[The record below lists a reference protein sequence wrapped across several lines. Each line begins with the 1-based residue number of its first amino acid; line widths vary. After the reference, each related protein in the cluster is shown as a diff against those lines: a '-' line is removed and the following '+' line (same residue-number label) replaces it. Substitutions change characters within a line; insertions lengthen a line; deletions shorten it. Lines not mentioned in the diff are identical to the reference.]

1 MKRNKRV
8 FYSREFKERVL
19 KVYEEVGPKAACEEF
34 GVHKSL
40 LMAWRRNLGTEKF
53 SSGSKSKP
61 TTIAEDVPTSK
72 RKKYSKE
79 FKEEVLEYFIEHGE
93 GATVSKFEVNS
104 NLIYSWR
111 KAKTEGRLRDSVRVK
126 NQNEQNPL
134 SLLEKVDPFKK
145 YSDAQKKEVLIFY
158 GDNGKEE
165 TMRKYGITAHRLSNW
180 RKKLKIDKFPQSNRL
195 SKEENE
201 FRREVLDL
209 ANTKGI
215 KAASVKFSVT
225 IPVIWDWRSKMKK
238 ETGKTL
244 IKEAKKRNVY
254 NRDHREEIVE
264 FYLKNGAA
272 ACEKKFQVPRQTVR
286 NWSLQNGGVTFT
298 GRDTVD
304 RKKIVQCAMEEGVK
318 STAEKYSVSRATLYN
333 WSKLPDVNVTEGPIK
348 DTIAVEVKKS
358 GKVRRVVFFK
368 KKPAKVKVPKEKK
381 PKVLKSKVKSKRA
394 VPKNSTELPEWAK
407 DFIKKKVPTVE
418 KSLVVSKDETFFS
431 SELFSLSAGSFLFE
445 DQSEPGSS
453 PVKVKSDE
461 QTGESDEDECYECD
475 FVAKELFELFP
486 FSSV

>member
-1 MKRNKRV
+1 M
-8 FYSREFKERVL
+8 
-19 KVYEEVGPKAACEEF
+19 VYEEAGPKAASEEF
-34 GVHKSL
+34 GVDKSL
-40 LMAWRRNLGTEKF
+40 LLAWRRNLGTEKF
-53 SSGSKSKP
+53 TGSKSKSS
-61 TTIAEDVPTSK
+61 TIAEDVPTSK

-93 GATVSKFEVNS
+93 GATVRKFEVNS

-126 NQNEQNPL
+126 NKNDENPL
-134 SLLEKVDPFKK
+134 SLLEKVDRFKK
-145 YSDAQKKEVLIFY
+145 YSDEQKKEVLIFY

-165 TMRKYGITAHRLSNW
+165 TMRKYGITAHRLYNW
-180 RKKLKIDKFPQSNRL
+180 RKKLKNEKIDKFPQSSRL
-195 SKEENE
+195 SKEEKE

-215 KAASVKFSVT
+215 KAASVKFNVT

-238 ETGKTL
+238 ETGRTL
-244 IKEAKKRNVY
+244 INKAKKRNANNY

-264 FYLKNGAA
+264 FYLKNGAT

-286 NWSLQNGGVTFT
+286 NWSLQNGGGTFT
-298 GRDTVD
+298 GRDSED

-318 STAEKYSVSRATLYN
+318 STAEKYCVSRGTLYN
-333 WSKLPDVNVTEGPIK
+333 WSKLSDVKVTEGPNK
-348 DTIAVEVKKS
+348 DSITVEVKKS

-381 PKVLKSKVKSKRA
+381 PKEIKSKVKSKRA
-394 VPKNSTELPEWAK
+394 VPKNSTELPEWAQE
-407 DFIKKKVPTVE
+407 FIKKKVPTVE

-453 PVKVKSDE
+453 PVE
-461 QTGESDEDECYECD
+461 QPGESDEDEGYECD